1 MQLQQVHF
9 WQKTCSS
16 GRLRCSWQALARH
29 DRSTAQRVG
38 IVHPEPGWRPPGR
51 RFVLHR
57 TSGPRPCTL
66 HVGMS
71 ALERGL
77 LLLLRAC
84 TPPSRALPQ
93 PAPPPQPWPPSGV
106 HFHPSDPPFG
116 RSCIVSA
123 LSVCPVCRRR
133 EAASAA
139 VAAARAAG
147 RAAGAAGSMA
157 AAWAAAEAAV
167 WPPGWAMAAARAPVR
182 ASPAAFRSS
191 SRAAA
196 AAALEAAAA
205 VVSRPWRPGRRLQ
218 GVRSREAAG
227 GARRRRGDKWSRV
240 GTRGIYQSHL
250 HEYADDV

>member
-1 MQLQQVHF
+1 MSREV
-9 WQKTCSS
+9 SS
-16 GRLRCSWQALARH
+16 SCELPQSVPVWVTFFTPCAFSSFTPLVFLHQG
-29 DRSTAQRVG
+29 RSTAQRVG
-38 IVHPEPGWRPPGR
+38 IVHPEPGRRPPGR
-51 RFVLHR
+51 RFVLQR
-57 TSGPRPCTL
+57 TSGPRPCTSHV

-106 HFHPSDPPFG
+106 HFYRSDPPFG

-147 RAAGAAGSMA
+147 RAAGAAASMA
-157 AAWAAAEAAV
+157 AAWAAAQAAV
-167 WPPGWAMAAARAPVR
+167 
-182 ASPAAFRSS
+182 
-191 SRAAA
+191 
-196 AAALEAAAA
+196 
-205 VVSRPWRPGRRLQ
+205 
-218 GVRSREAAG
+218 
-227 GARRRRGDKWSRV
+227 
-240 GTRGIYQSHL
+240 
-250 HEYADDV
+250 